1 MISAATMRAAD
12 SVYLSDP
19 VHGFI
24 SVPRDVLLP
33 LLQTP
38 HVQRLRRIRQLGVG
52 FLVFPGAEHSR
63 FTHATGA
70 MALMQDAL
78 DILEGKGTPISKE
91 ERQAAMAAALLHD
104 IGHAPFS
111 HTLELH
117 LIQDTPHE
125 AISGILI
132 KSIAD
137 KVGPPLDLALA
148 MFNGS
153 YERSFF
159 HDLIASQLDMDR
171 LDYLRRDSHLTGVI
185 EGRIGLERI
194 LHTMC
199 VHPTSGGPGSHVA
212 VEWKGIYAVENML
225 IARHLMYWQVY
236 LHKAVVAGDQL
247 LCSVIKRARKWL
259 AEGNDDAIAGMTPPL
274 RFFLE
279 RTIHKSDLADR
290 SVLNTFLRCDDTD
303 VVGSLKAWASSP
315 DKILADLAQ
324 RFLQR
329 DMFRCTFLDVEP
341 PECKM
346 GGWKERIADLLCVKG
361 LSTPPCAIED
371 ATYYLTKGRA
381 RHAAYARSEG
391 PIRVVNKSG
400 ELCELSGIAD
410 TPAIEALTNFVEKVF
425 VCYPKEID
433 LAV

>member
-1 MISAATMRAAD
+1 MRAAD

-19 VHGFI
+19 VHGFV

-78 DILEGKGTPISKE
+78 DILKGKGTPISRE

-111 HTLELH
+111 HTLEFR
-117 LIQDTPHE
+117 LIKKTPHE
-125 AISGILI
+125 VISGILI

-137 KVGPPLDLALA
+137 KVGPPLDLALG
-148 MFNGS
+148 MFNGT

-159 HDLIASQLDMDR
+159 HDLITSQLDMDR

-199 VHPTSGGPGSHVA
+199 VHPTSGGSGSHVA

-247 LCSVIKRARKWL
+247 LYSVIRRARKWL
-259 AEGNDDAIAGMTPPL
+259 AEENDDAVAGMMPPL

-279 RTIHKSDLADR
+279 RAIHESDLADK
-290 SVLNTFLRCDDTD
+290 SVLNAFLRLDDTD
-303 VVGSLKAWASSP
+303 VLGSLKAWVGSP

-329 DMFRCTFLDVEP
+329 NMFRCTFLDAAP
-341 PECKM
+341 PEHKIEE
-346 GGWKERIADLLCVKG
+346 WKERVADVLCAQG
-361 LSTPPCAIED
+361 LSTPPSAIED
-371 ATYYLTKGRA
+371 ATYYLTTDRA

-391 PIRVVNKSG
+391 PIRIVNKRG
-400 ELCELSGIAD
+400 ELCELSDIAD
-410 TPAIEALTNFVEKVF
+410 TPAIKALTNFVEKSY